1 MTFKRMDREFRTLS
15 AAYTEFPLQSVLQA
29 DTEALPSIVATLR
42 KQRQE
47 RLAKLGDCPF
57 SEQADYGWQDGAIPS
72 IRESG
77 KPGSEERIRALREW
91 YSVQTDIEEQDE
103 HDGNC
108 SSAFIP
114 TTNVVGNVRLSDSM
128 LSFSSERNTSED

>member
-1 MTFKRMDREFRTLS
+1 MTFKRIDRQFRTLS
-15 AAYTEFPLQSVLQA
+15 ASYAEFPVQSVLQA

-42 KQRQE
+42 RQRTE

-57 SEQADYGWQDGAIPS
+57 AEKADYGWQDGAIPS

-77 KPGSEERIRALREW
+77 KPGSKERIEALREW
-91 YSVQTDIEEQDE
+91 YAGMASIEENDGTDE
-103 HDGNC
+103 AC

-114 TTNVVGNVRLSDSM
+114 VSNPISNVRLSDSM
-128 LSFSSERNTSED
+128 LSVSAERNTSED